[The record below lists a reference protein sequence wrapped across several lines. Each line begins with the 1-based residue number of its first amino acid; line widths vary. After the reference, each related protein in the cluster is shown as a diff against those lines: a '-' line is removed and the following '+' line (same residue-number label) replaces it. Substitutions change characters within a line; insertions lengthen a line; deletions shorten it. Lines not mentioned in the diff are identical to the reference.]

1 MESHDHL
8 RDPDPLP
15 DEFLLDQQLRP
26 TNFDEFVGQER
37 VRRQLELILGGARQR
52 GTPADHIL
60 LSGPPGLGKTTLAAI
75 VAHEAGAAFRS
86 TSGPAVERPGDLAAV
101 LTGLQPGDVF
111 FVDEIHRLS
120 RPVEEVLYSAME
132 DFAIDILVGKGPGAR
147 SLRLEIPPFTLI
159 GATTRTGMLSSP
171 LRDRFGFSAQLEHY
185 DPDDLINILTRTA
198 RLTNTTLQPDA
209 AEEIA
214 TRSRGTPRI
223 ANRLLRRVRD
233 YADVEADGVIT
244 VTVAQ
249 AALAVFDVDTAGL
262 DRLDRRVLTTII
274 SHFAGGPVGVST
286 LATSVSEQI
295 ETIEDAVEPF
305 LIRAG
310 FLVRTPRGRMVTPA
324 AYSHLGVAAPTPDQL
339 GQQTLLDGA

>member
-1 MESHDHL
+1 VDPQDVL
-8 RDPDPLP
+8 RDPDPSR
-15 DEFLLDQQLRP
+15 DERLLDQQLRP
-26 TNFDEFVGQER
+26 TNFTEFVGQER

-86 TSGPAVERPGDLAAV
+86 TSGPAVERPGDLAAI

-147 SLRLEIPPFTLI
+147 SLRLDLPPFTLV

-171 LRDRFGFSAQLEHY
+171 LRDRFGFAAQLEHY
-185 DPDDLINILTRTA
+185 DPADLVKILTRTA
-198 RLTNTTLQPDA
+198 KLTRTDLTADA
-209 AEEIA
+209 ALEIA
-214 TRSRGTPRI
+214 SRSRGTPRI

-233 YADVEADGVIT
+233 YADVESDGVIT
-244 VTVAQ
+244 TVIAQ
-249 AALAVFDVDTAGL
+249 QALDVFDVDTAGL
-262 DRLDRRVLTTII
+262 DRLDRRVLTTLIT
-274 SHFAGGPVGVST
+274 HFGGGPVGVST
-286 LATSVSEQI
+286 LATSVSEQV
-295 ETIEDAVEPF
+295 ETLEDAVEPF

-310 FLVRTPRGRMVTPA
+310 FLQRTPRGRIATA
-324 AYSHLGVAAPTPDQL
+324 SAYRHLGLIQNAPSAADQPTLIDE
-339 GQQTLLDGA
+339 

>member
-1 MESHDHL
+1 MDPNDVL
-8 RDPDPLP
+8 RDPDPSR
-15 DEFLLDQQLRP
+15 DEQLLDQQLRP
-26 TNFDEFVGQER
+26 TNFTEFVGQER

-52 GTPADHIL
+52 GIPADHIL

-86 TSGPAVERPGDLAAV
+86 TSGPAVERPGDLAAI

-147 SLRLEIPPFTLI
+147 SLRLDLPPFTLI

-171 LRDRFGFSAQLEHY
+171 LRDRFGFAAQLEHY
-185 DPDDLINILTRTA
+185 DPDDLVKILTRTA
-198 RLTNTTLQPDA
+198 QLTRTALSADA
-209 AEEIA
+209 AHEIA
-214 TRSRGTPRI
+214 SRSRGTPRI

-233 YADVEADGVIT
+233 YADVESDGTIT
-244 VTVAQ
+244 IDIAQ
-249 AALAVFDVDTAGL
+249 QALDVFDVDTAGL
-262 DRLDRRVLTTII
+262 DRLDRRVLTTLIT
-274 SHFAGGPVGVST
+274 HFGGGPVGVST
-286 LATSVSEQI
+286 LATSVSEQV
-295 ETIEDAVEPF
+295 ETLEDAVEPF

-310 FLVRTPRGRMVTPA
+310 FLQRTPRGRIATAQAYRHLELTQKSPPDA
-324 AYSHLGVAAPTPDQL
+324 A
-339 GQQTLLDGA
+339 QTSLIDE

>member
-1 MESHDHL
+1 MDSHDVL
-8 RDPDPLP
+8 LDPDPSR
-15 DEFLLDQQLRP
+15 DERLLDQQLRP
-26 TNFDEFVGQER
+26 TNFTEFVGQER

-86 TSGPAVERPGDLAAV
+86 TSGPAVERPGDLAAI

-147 SLRLEIPPFTLI
+147 SLRLELPPFTLV

-171 LRDRFGFSAQLEHY
+171 LRDRFGFAAQLEHY
-185 DPDDLINILTRTA
+185 DPDDLVQILTRTA
-198 RLTNTTLQPDA
+198 KLTRTELQADA
-209 AEEIA
+209 AVEIA
-214 TRSRGTPRI
+214 SRSRGTPRI

-244 VTVAQ
+244 LVIAQ
-249 AALAVFDVDTAGL
+249 QALDVFDVDTAGL
-262 DRLDRRVLTTII
+262 DRLDRRVLSTLIT
-274 SHFAGGPVGVST
+274 HFGGGPVGVST
-286 LATSVSEQI
+286 LATSVSEQV
-295 ETIEDAVEPF
+295 ETLEDAVEPY

-310 FLVRTPRGRMVTPA
+310 FLQRTPRGRIATA
-324 AYSHLGVAAPTPDQL
+324 SAYLHLGLSQDLASKASQPTLIDE
-339 GQQTLLDGA
+339 